1 MSILNQITEK
11 FDEEEFLR
19 ADGFDEAIIGV
30 EENSMRLMYS
40 VTKCLEIIEAQGLPY
55 EDALEHFYYN
65 IQGVYVGEK
74 RLYFALM
81 NLTSS
86 INNYRL

>member
-30 EENSMRLMYS
+30 EENSMRLIYS

-55 EDALEHFYYN
+55 EDALEHYNYN
-65 IQGVYVGEK
+65 ILDCYMGEK
-74 RLYFALM
+74 TPIFCDDEFEVQ
-81 NLTSS
+81 
-86 INNYRL
+86 